1 MNNPLVTI
9 IIPSWDNYEYLRP
22 AVVSLLTNQTTKGLF
37 EILVINNGH
46 PQSCD
51 FLKGHK
57 QVRVINAGRN
67 LGWEGGI
74 DLGMKNSS
82 SEFVCFF
89 NDDAYIPTSSSM
101 WLNFLLRHFRDPK
114 VGAVGPSSNVVMG
127 WQNIFAETRGHVFET
142 KFLIGF
148 CVLMRRRA
156 FEEIGGM
163 DLELPGGDDLDWSI
177 RLRDA
182 GYKLLIDRSTFV
194 FHHGFKTGERIYG
207 NPNSPQG
214 WNSYEKTEK
223 TNLAL
228 IKKHGFK
235 KWWELM
241 RSTMEEPKTEWISA
255 YEDREGDVIR
265 GLVKK
270 DKVILDLGCGAHKT
284 VKNAIGVDLIP
295 KGQRIPTLDG
305 DPISDADIQADVS
318 KAIPVDNG
326 SCDAVIARHVLEHMI
341 DPLSALELWMDKLKP
356 GGRLILALPN
366 HSLHNTIPMNSEHL
380 HAYSPAS
387 SANLLHSMG
396 MKDLNVIDPNNSV
409 SFIIVGTKV

>member
-9 IIPSWDNYEYLRP
+9 VIPTWDNYDYLRP

-46 PQSCD
+46 PNSCD
-51 FLKGHK
+51 FLKSQREVK
-57 QVRVINAGRN
+57 VINAGRN

-89 NDDAYIPTSSSM
+89 NDDAYIPASSRL
-101 WLNFLLRHFRDPK
+101 WINQLLQHFRNPQ

-127 WQNIFAETRGHVFET
+127 WQNIFAETKVHVFEA

-148 CVLMRRRA
+148 CVMMRRKA
-156 FEEIGGM
+156 FEDIGGM

-182 GYKLLIDRSTFV
+182 GYKLLVDRSVFV
-194 FHHGFKTGERIYG
+194 YHHGFKTGERVYG

-235 KWWELM
+235 KWWDLM
-241 RSTMEEPKTEWISA
+241 KGTYEEPKVNWASVW
-255 YEDREGDVIR
+255 EDSEGETIKNI
-265 GLVKK
+265 VKK
-270 DKVILDLGCGAHKT
+270 DKVILDIGCGSHKT
-284 VKNAIGVDLIP
+284 LKRAIGVDMVAR
-295 KGQRIPTLDG
+295 GERIPTLDG

-318 KAIPVDNG
+318 KAIPVEDN
-326 SCDAVIARHVLEHMI
+326 SCDVVIARHILEHMI
-341 DPLSALELWMDKLKP
+341 DPISALELWISKIKP
-356 GGRLILALPN
+356 GGRLVLALPN
-366 HSLHNTIPMNSEHL
+366 QEWHSTIPMNSEHV
-380 HAYSPAS
+380 HAYTPP
-387 SANLLHSMG
+387 SAAVLLNG
-396 MKDLNVIDPNNSV
+396 LGLKDLTVVDTGNHI
-409 SFIIVGTKV
+409 SFVIVGTK